1 MQTKSSWLP
10 YLSLFGGILALS
22 FSSLFVRW
30 ADAPGVMTSCYRM
43 LLATLFLFPIFFRN
57 VRKQGFPSARLLIFP
72 FLGGLF
78 TTLDHGFWSTAI
90 ERTFVANATLLNN
103 ISPLWVAL
111 VAVFLWGERLN
122 GKFWLGL
129 VFTLC
134 GAAIVLSS
142 DFVKHPQFS
151 SGDILAIIS
160 SVFYAGYFLVT
171 QKGRAKLDTITY
183 IWLMELMS
191 GLMFLGYTQAVGIP
205 LFGYSKMTYLTFLG
219 AALISQVG
227 GYFMVS
233 YALGHL
239 PASLVS
245 PTMIAQP
252 VLTAILAIPLAGEM
266 LSMEQLLGGTA
277 VLGGIYLVNTAQK
290 KKKPVLS
297 QSLE

>member
-1 MQTKSSWLP
+1 ME
-10 YLSLFGGILALS
+10 Y
-22 FSSLFVRW
+22 FS
-30 ADAPGVMTSCYRM
+30 
-43 LLATLFLFPIFFRN
+43 
-57 VRKQGFPSARLLIFP
+57 
-72 FLGGLF
+72 
-78 TTLDHGFWSTAI
+78 I
-90 ERTFVANATLLNN
+90 EYTFVANATLLNN

-122 GKFWLGL
+122 GKFWIGL

-142 DFVKHPQFS
+142 DFIKHPQFS
-151 SGDILAIIS
+151 TGDILAIIS
-160 SVFYAGYFLVT
+160 SIFYAGYFLVT

-183 IWLMELMS
+183 IWLMALTSALLFLAYTRILGIPM
-191 GLMFLGYTQAVGIP
+191 LGYSRT
-205 LFGYSKMTYLTFLG
+205 TYLSFFG
-219 AALISQVG
+219 AALVSQVG

-252 VLTAILAIPLAGEM
+252 VLTAIMAIPLAGEL
-266 LSMEQLLGGTA
+266 LSVEQMLGGTA

-290 KKKPVLS
+290 KKKLVLS
-297 QSLE
+297 